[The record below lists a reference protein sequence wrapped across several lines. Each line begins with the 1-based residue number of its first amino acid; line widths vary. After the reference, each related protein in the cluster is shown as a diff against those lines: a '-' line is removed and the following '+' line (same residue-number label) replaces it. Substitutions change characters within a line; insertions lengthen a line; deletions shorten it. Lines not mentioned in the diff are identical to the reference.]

1 MEERLQ
7 KLIARAGLTSRRR
20 AEELIVQGRVQV
32 NGRVVTELGTK
43 ADPEKDKI
51 TVDGRELPSPRRA
64 YYLLHKPRG
73 YVTTVRDPQGRPTVI
88 DLVPARTRLFP
99 VGRLDLDSEGLLLLT
114 NDGELAYLLTHPR
127 FQVEKVYEVWVRG
140 YPAPKDLEALRR
152 GVLLEDGPA
161 RAAKVEMLGSWQKGA
176 RLAVTM
182 YEGRKREVRR
192 LFAALGFEVER
203 LIRRRLGP
211 LELGDLPAGRARRLT
226 PQEVAS
232 LYRAAGGKAFSLPKP
247 GRDAAVREKIRG
259 EARKDE

>member
-1 MEERLQ
+1 MTGGKVVEERLQ
-7 KLIARAGLTSRRR
+7 KLIARAGVTSRRR

-32 NGRVVTELGTK
+32 NGLVVTELGAK
-43 ADPEKDKI
+43 ADPEKDTI
-51 TVDGRELPSPRRA
+51 TVDGRELPSPQRE

-88 DLVPARTRLFP
+88 DLVPAWTRLFP

-127 FQVEKVYEVWVRG
+127 FEVEKVYEVWVRG
-140 YPAPKDLEALRR
+140 HPTPKDLEALRR

-161 RAAKVEMLGSWQKGA
+161 RAAQVEMLGNWQKGA

-192 LFAALGFEVER
+192 LFGTLGFEVKR

-211 LELGDLPAGRARRLT
+211 IELGDLPVGHARRLT
-226 PQEVAS
+226 PQEVAN
-232 LYRAAGGKAFSLPKP
+232 LYRAAAGKAFPFPKP
-247 GRDAAVREKIRG
+247 SRNAAVH
-259 EARKDE
+259 RKG